1 MNTAGMDR
9 HNYTERSKTEHA
21 EHRTRGCQKQQ
32 EQTMTRLMARHWD
45 WEETETGDEITT
57 RLGRGVRDTGSE
69 RETQRARDMMGWEER
84 TWKHGKDGGDM
95 G

>member
-1 MNTAGMDR
+1 MENV
-9 HNYTERSKTEHA
+9 
-21 EHRTRGCQKQQ
+21 
-32 EQTMTRLMARHWD
+32 
-45 WEETETGDEITT
+45 ETDTGDEITT

-84 TWKHGKDGGDM
+84 TWKHGTDGGDT